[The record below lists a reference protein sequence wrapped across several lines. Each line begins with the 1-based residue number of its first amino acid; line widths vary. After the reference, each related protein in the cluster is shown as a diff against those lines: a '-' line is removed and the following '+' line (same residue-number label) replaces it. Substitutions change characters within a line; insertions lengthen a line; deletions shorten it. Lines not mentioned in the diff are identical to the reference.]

1 MSLFDPQAYLD
12 SQISE
17 PTVKRPPLPAGDYTA
32 IIADVKS
39 RTWQGKTDPTKSGI
53 AFDIPLTVDIPADI
67 QQQLG
72 ITATTLNFT
81 DSIMLDLTESGTI
94 DNGVGKNRRLR
105 TYREATNMNKA
116 GDVFSPRKMIGQVVT
131 VKIKHDLWE
140 GEIVEK
146 IAGVAKA

>member
-1 MSLFDPQAYLD
+1 MSAFDPQTYLD

-17 PTVKRPPLPAGDYTA
+17 PTVKRPPLPAGDYVG
-32 IIADVKS
+32 IIEDVKS
-39 RTWQGKTDPTKSGI
+39 RTWTGKNDPTKSGI
-53 AFDIPLTVDIPADI
+53 AFDIPMVIQLPAEV

-72 ITATTLNFT
+72 IEATTLKFT

-105 TYREATNMNKA
+105 TYREACDMNKP
-116 GDVFSPRKMIGQVVT
+116 GDVFSPRKMVGKLVT

>member
-1 MSLFDPQAYLD
+1 MSAFDPQAYLD

-32 IIADVKS
+32 VIEDVKS
-39 RTWQGKTDPTKSGI
+39 RTWQGKNDPTKSGI
-53 AFDIPLTVDIPADI
+53 AFDIPLVVDLPLEV

-72 ITATTLNFT
+72 IDATTLKFT
-81 DSIMLDLTESGTI
+81 DSVMLDLTESGTI

-105 TYREATNMNKA
+105 TYREACDMNKV
-116 GDVFSPRKMIGQVVT
+116 GDVFSPRKMVGKVII